1 MIKLLNQKQIYEYAL
16 KGLAAEIEK
25 IDKDIKQGYE
35 FIKQIDKG
43 EKVKTPKTRQ
53 EILNIVNEKTAEM
66 EKLEK
71 ELFSIKWQIGL
82 NDEN

>member
-1 MIKLLNQKQIYEYAL
+1 MLNQKQIYEYAL
-16 KGLAAEIEK
+16 KGLVAEIEK

-35 FIKQIDKG
+35 FIRQIDKG
-43 EKVKTPKTRQ
+43 EKAKTPKTRQ
-53 EILNIVNEKTAEM
+53 EILNIVNAKTAEM
-66 EKLEK
+66 EKLKK